1 MGTIHSING
10 YGYMTTTDQLEI
22 KEMGALIDEMRITI
36 KNLAS
41 MATAHGLMD
50 PYVNR
55 HLHDAIGGDLL
66 TKPSGETLS
75 LLKKVN
81 EGVIPDRAFLHLG

>member
-1 MGTIHSING
+1 L
-10 YGYMTTTDQLEI
+10 TTTDQLELE
-22 KEMGALIDEMRITI
+22 EMEALLEEMKITI

-55 HLHDAIGGDLL
+55 HLHDAIEGDVT
-66 TKPSGETLS
+66 TKPEETLS
-75 LLKKVN
+75 ILKKVN
-81 EGVIPDRAFLHLG
+81 EGLIPDRAFLHLG

>member
-1 MGTIHSING
+1 MS
-10 YGYMTTTDQLEI
+10 
-22 KEMGALIDEMRITI
+22 EMRITI

-55 HLHDAIGGDLL
+55 HLHDAIEGDVA
-66 TKPSGETLS
+66 TNHEETLS

-81 EGVIPDRAFLHLG
+81 EGLIPDRAFLHLG

>member
-1 MGTIHSING
+1 MT
-10 YGYMTTTDQLEI
+10 TTTDQLELE
-22 KEMGALIDEMRITI
+22 EMEALMDEMRITI

-55 HLHDAIGGDLL
+55 NLHDAIEGGVN
-66 TKPSGETLS
+66 TKPQEALS
-75 LLKKVN
+75 ILKKVN
-81 EGVIPDRAFLHLG
+81 EGLIPDRAFLHLG

>member
-1 MGTIHSING
+1 
-10 YGYMTTTDQLEI
+10 MTTTDQLELE
-22 KEMGALIDEMRITI
+22 EMEALLGEMKITI

-55 HLHDAIGGDLL
+55 HLHDAMEGDV
-66 TKPSGETLS
+66 TTTPEEILS
-75 LLKKVN
+75 ILKKVN
-81 EGVIPDRAFLHLG
+81 EGLIPDRAFLHLG

>member
-1 MGTIHSING
+1 MT
-10 YGYMTTTDQLEI
+10 TTTDQLELE
-22 KEMGALIDEMRITI
+22 EMEALMAEMRITI

-55 HLHDAIGGDLL
+55 HLHDAIEGDV
-66 TKPSGETLS
+66 TTNPEETLS
-75 LLKKVN
+75 ILKRVN
-81 EGVIPDRAFLHLG
+81 QGLIPDRAFLHLG